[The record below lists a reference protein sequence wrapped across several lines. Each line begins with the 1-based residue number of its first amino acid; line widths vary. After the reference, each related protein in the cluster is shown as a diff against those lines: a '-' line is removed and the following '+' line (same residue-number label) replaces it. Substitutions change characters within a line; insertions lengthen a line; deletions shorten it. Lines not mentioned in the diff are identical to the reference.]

1 MTPESGT
8 GHILATH
15 AGDDMGNV
23 PPIPAGKET
32 PTDASGPAN
41 PAAPGP
47 PVPPAAAAPGAEP
60 DARFT
65 FANERTFLAWI
76 RTALALV
83 AAGLAIVQLLPPF
96 HGIRWGRHAIGI
108 PLILLGAVVAVVSY
122 LEWDANQRALRRGDP
137 PRHSRLP
144 MFLAVIVG
152 LVALAAAVLALVS
165 G

>member
-1 MTPESGT
+1 
-8 GHILATH
+8 
-15 AGDDMGNV
+15 MGNV
-23 PPIPAGKET
+23 PRIPAGKET
-32 PTDASGPAN
+32 PTDASSPAN

-47 PVPPAAAAPGAEP
+47 PVPRRRAPPGVEP

-108 PLILLGAVVAVVSY
+108 PLILLGAVVAVFSY

-144 MFLAVIVG
+144 LFLAIIIG
-152 LVALAAAVLALVS
+152 LVALAAAVLALIS

>member
-1 MTPESGT
+1 
-8 GHILATH
+8 
-15 AGDDMGNV
+15 MGNV
-23 PPIPAGKET
+23 PRPPARKET

-41 PAAPGP
+41 PAPPGP
-47 PVPPAAAAPGAEP
+47 PVPPAADARGVEP

-108 PLILLGAVVAVVSY
+108 PLILLGAVVAVFSY
-122 LEWDANQRALRRGDP
+122 IEWDANQRALRRGDP

-144 MFLAVIVG
+144 RLLAIIVG
-152 LVALAAAVLALVS
+152 LVALAAAGLALVS

>member
-1 MTPESGT
+1 
-8 GHILATH
+8 
-15 AGDDMGNV
+15 MGNV
-23 PPIPAGKET
+23 PSTPAGKET

-41 PAAPGP
+41 PPAPGP
-47 PVPPAAAAPGAEP
+47 PAPGAPGADP

-96 HGIRWGRHAIGI
+96 HGIHWGRRAIGI
-108 PLILLGAVVAVVSY
+108 PLILLGAIVAVVSY

-144 MFLAVIVG
+144 LFLAVIIA
-152 LVALAAAVLALVS
+152 LVALAAAMLALIS
-165 G
+165 A

>member
-1 MTPESGT
+1 MTQESGT
-8 GHILATH
+8 GHVLATR
-15 AGDDMGNV
+15 AEDDVGNV
-23 PPIPAGKET
+23 PRIPAGRET
-32 PTDASGPAN
+32 PTDASSPAN
-41 PAAPGP
+41 PAAPGS
-47 PVPPAAAAPGAEP
+47 PVPPAAGPPGAEP

-108 PLILLGAVVAVVSY
+108 PLILLGAIVAVVSY

-144 MFLAVIVG
+144 LFLAIIIA
-152 LVALAAAVLALVS
+152 LVALAAAMLALIS
-165 G
+165 A

>member
-1 MTPESGT
+1 MGT
-8 GHILATH
+8 CPHH
-15 AGDDMGNV
+15 
-23 PPIPAGKET
+23 AGKET

-41 PAAPGP
+41 PAAPGT
-47 PVPPAAAAPGAEP
+47 PVPPADAPGIEP

-96 HGIRWGRHAIGI
+96 HGIRWGRHAIGV

-144 MFLAVIVG
+144 SLLAIVVA
-152 LVALAAAVLALVS
+152 LVALAAAVLAMISSAGV
-165 G
+165 

>member
-1 MTPESGT
+1 
-8 GHILATH
+8 
-15 AGDDMGNV
+15 MGNV
-23 PPIPAGKET
+23 PRTPAGKET
-32 PTDASGPAN
+32 PTDASSPPN

-47 PVPPAAAAPGAEP
+47 PVPPVPPGPAVPPVPPAAPAPGVEP

-83 AAGLAIVQLLPPF
+83 AAGLAVAQLLPPF
-96 HGIRWGRHAIGI
+96 HGIHWGRRAIGV

-144 MFLAVIVG
+144 QLLAIIIA
-152 LVALAAAVLALVS
+152 LVALAAAVLALIS

>member
-1 MTPESGT
+1 
-8 GHILATH
+8 
-15 AGDDMGNV
+15 MGNV
-23 PPIPAGKET
+23 PRTPAGKET

-41 PAAPGP
+41 PAPPGP
-47 PVPPAAAAPGAEP
+47 PVPPAADAPGAEP

-108 PLILLGAVVAVVSY
+108 PLILLGAVIAVLSY
-122 LEWDANQRALRRGDP
+122 IEWDANQRALRRGDP

-144 MFLAVIVG
+144 RLLAVIVG
-152 LVALAAAVLALVS
+152 LVALAAAVLALIS